1 MATVIAQL
9 ACYQGC
15 LPQGAPSSPIITN
28 LICSILDMRLLRIA
42 KKYRVDYTRYADD
55 ITFSTNDKKFLSN
68 QKQFLIE
75 VIDEINKSG
84 FLINK
89 KKTRLVF
96 QDSRQEVT
104 GLVVNKKVNVSRD
117 YYKKTRAMA
126 NALYEQGEFKIND
139 SEGSLQQLEGR
150 FSFINQLDWYNNKID
165 NKKKHNFHE
174 LCSREKQ
181 YQIFLF
187 YKYFFANTKPLVVT
201 EGKTDI
207 VYLKEALKKYYKK
220 YPKLISK
227 NEKGFEFKVSF
238 LRKTARLEYFM
249 GIQQDGADTMKNI
262 YNLYSGKNGLPNL
275 CDYFKLKYSLTPSY
289 PVILVFD
296 NEQESNRPL
305 KKFLDYINNKQI
317 LRENRYSQVIEN
329 VFVSTNPL
337 VKGKKE
343 CEIEDLFEDSILSH
357 KIGKKQFS
365 RDKDYDKEQFYGK
378 AIFADYIANHSAE
391 LDFSEFKPMLD
402 DINEI
407 LDVFKKSPKVG
418 I

>member
-1 MATVIAQL
+1 M
-9 ACYQGC
+9 
-15 LPQGAPSSPIITN
+15 
-28 LICSILDMRLLRIA
+28 
-42 KKYRVDYTRYADD
+42 
-55 ITFSTNDKKFLSN
+55 
-68 QKQFLIE
+68 
-75 VIDEINKSG
+75 
-84 FLINK
+84 
-89 KKTRLVF
+89 
-96 QDSRQEVT
+96 
-104 GLVVNKKVNVSRD
+104 
-117 YYKKTRAMA
+117 
-126 NALYEQGEFKIND
+126 
-139 SEGSLQQLEGR
+139 
-150 FSFINQLDWYNNKID
+150 
-165 NKKKHNFHE
+165 
-174 LCSREKQ
+174 
-181 YQIFLF
+181 
-187 YKYFFANTKPLVVT
+187 VVT